1 MYTSL
6 KIGKILVGPKGFQ
19 KRKKELNEK
28 ACLQEY
34 HDSLFIELPH
44 GISEVIVAVWT
55 KLHRFEF
62 DPPDL
67 TLPNLSYNVR
77 LESCAR
83 TYKKIQN

>member
-6 KIGKILVGPKGFQ
+6 KIRKILVGPKGFQ

-44 GISEVIVAVWT
+44 GISEVIVAV
-55 KLHRFEF
+55 
-62 DPPDL
+62 
-67 TLPNLSYNVR
+67 
-77 LESCAR
+77 
-83 TYKKIQN
+83 